1 MFITKDELN
10 KGMYNYMYIKYE
22 KYFNY
27 NLNKYINTYV
37 YAHRCIGRKSTN
49 MGYRIMYCFSLLLY
63 NYNLNK

>member
-27 NLNKYINTYV
+27 NLNKYINTYI
-37 YAHRCIGRKSTN
+37 YAHKCIRRKSTN
-49 MGYRIMYCFSLLLY
+49 IRLQNYVLFQFASL
-63 NYNLNK
+63 